1 MALTRRMLKELGL
14 EEESIEKIMTEHGKV
29 MEGMTTKAQAE
40 EERKKALEDFEKDYA
55 EKHKPTPVVD
65 SKEYKELEQ
74 KYKDLEFDVNMRNAK
89 VKDKYREFVKSKLAT
104 DKPFEEAIK
113 EIQAEYAEFFESEEK
128 QPVNPPSNKPTV
140 GGNEA
145 PKGGEITEEEK
156 LKAAFLSGFKR

>member
-1 MALTRRMLKELGL
+1 MALTRRMLKELGI

-40 EERKKALEDFEKDYA
+40 EERKKALEDFEKEYA
-55 EKHKPTPVVD
+55 EKHKPTPATD
-65 SKEYKELEQ
+65 SKEYKELEK

-104 DKPFEEAIK
+104 DKPFEDAIK
-113 EIQAEYAEFFESEEK
+113 EIQEEYAEFFESEEK
-128 QPVNPPSNKPTV
+128 PVNPPSNKPTV

-145 PKGGEITEEEK
+145 PKGGEMTEEEK

>member
-40 EERKKALEDFEKDYA
+40 EERKKALEDFEKEYA
-55 EKHKPTPVVD
+55 EKHKPTPVTD
-65 SKEYKELEQ
+65 SKEYKELEK

-104 DKPFEEAIK
+104 DKPFDEAIK
-113 EIQAEYAEFFESEEK
+113 EIQEEYAEFFESEEK

-140 GGNEA
+140 GGNETQ
-145 PKGGEITEEEK
+145 KGGEMTEEEK
-156 LKAAFLSGFKR
+156 AKAAFLSGFKR